1 MTNTKILGLIFMCPW
16 IFYMGE
22 CIYKDLV
29 VNSSKGFITIMFFV
43 LACFGSFLI
52 SKDDRE
58 ENKI

>member
-1 MTNTKILGLIFMCPW
+1 
-16 IFYMGE
+16 MGE